1 MKPPYSARTVR
12 EHLDTLN
19 SVYACFELDVQR
31 YPQLEEHEYLRVIQ
45 LEKDYSLPK
54 LGYAMGVLE
63 NWLQG
68 TDFRVDRHFFV
79 YKKEGAHWEDFL
91 KIFDAKML
99 EHQNNVPVIVL
110 VLTSSGRITR
120 NLEGVLLQHDFE
132 EGQKLTLLKYLAG
145 REDAKY
151 VPTEEI
157 QEVIGAK
164 TTAVVNKAIDSV
176 RTVLESK
183 LKLPPNKVL
192 IDNKRGSGYRLDPM
206 YNVVLVD

>member
-1 MKPPYSARTVR
+1 MKPPYSSRTVR
-12 EHLDTLN
+12 EHLPTLN
-19 SVYACFELDVQR
+19 SIYACFELDVQR
-31 YPQLEEHEYLRVIQ
+31 YPQLEDHEYLRVIQ

-79 YKKEGAHWEDFL
+79 YKKEGSHWEDFL

-99 EHQNNVPVIVL
+99 EHQNSMPVIVL
-110 VLTSSGRITR
+110 VLTSAGRITR

-132 EGQKLTLLKYLAG
+132 EGQKLTLLQYLAG
-145 REDAKY
+145 REDARY

-157 QEVIGAK
+157 QKIIGAK
-164 TTAVVNKAIDSV
+164 TTAVVNKAVDSV
-176 RTVLESK
+176 RTILEAK

-192 IDNKRGSGYRLDPM
+192 IDNKRGSGYRIDPL
-206 YNVVLVD
+206 YNIVLVD